1 MIFSATEGAFEGFR
15 LTRHHPL
22 GVLSWAVVMLVANL
36 AVGLAIGGIAGPQ
49 WMEFEQLA
57 GSATPDAAQMSALMP
72 KVLPAALISMLIQ
85 VGAAAVVNTSVL
97 RALLRPEGRVTIGFG
112 RDELRV
118 IGLLLA
124 FFVVSFVATLV
135 LGVALGLLGPLVGT
149 ALVVFLSPLLGGAV
163 TVVLF
168 IRFSLAGPM
177 TIAEHRFHFRDSW
190 KATRGF
196 FWPLVGSELLGASL
210 AMVVVMLAHIIFVAV
225 AGIVLIASGGSF
237 ADLGGMFSPDFS
249 TPEALARPLP
259 LIYVAFLSVLYAI
272 ALAILNGPPIELY
285 RSLRRAGKLDG
296 PPLP

>member
-1 MIFSATEGAFEGFR
+1 M
-15 LTRHHPL
+15 
-22 GVLSWAVVMLVANL
+22 
-36 AVGLAIGGIAGPQ
+36 Q
-49 WMEFEQLA
+49 
-57 GSATPDAAQMSALMP
+57 
-72 KVLPAALISMLIQ
+72 IQ
-85 VGAAAVVNTSVL
+85 VVAAAVFNTSVL

-124 FFVVSFVATLV
+124 FFGVSFAATLL
-135 LGVALGLLGPLVGT
+135 LGVALGLLGPLVG
-149 ALVVFLSPLLGGAV
+149 AVLIAVVSPILGAVV

-196 FWPLVGSELLGASL
+196 FWPLVGSEMLGLSL
-210 AMVVVMLAHIIFVAV
+210 AVVVAMLAHIIFVAV
-225 AGIVLIASGGSF
+225 AGVVMLTNGGSL
-237 ADLGGMFSPDFS
+237 ADLGTMFSPDFS

-285 RSLRRAGKLDG
+285 RSLRRAGRLDG